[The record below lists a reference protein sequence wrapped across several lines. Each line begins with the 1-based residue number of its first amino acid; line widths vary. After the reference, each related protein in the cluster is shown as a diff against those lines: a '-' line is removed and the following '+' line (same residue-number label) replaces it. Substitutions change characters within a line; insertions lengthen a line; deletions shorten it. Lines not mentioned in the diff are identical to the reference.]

1 MTDWT
6 QAWPAHTRSERAVQL
21 GYLDGY
27 CLALEDF
34 LKASRTLPGMT
45 MTEPEA
51 RTRRELRKIAS
62 KQLDEARAALK
73 RIKELT
79 YINEDVP
86 SDLQAR
92 GRDEDREDQ
101 G

>member
-45 MTEPEA
+45 MTEAEA

-62 KQLDEARAALK
+62 KKLDETRAALK
-73 RIKELT
+73 RIKEMT
-79 YINEDVP
+79 YTGEAEP
-86 SDLQAR
+86 T
-92 GRDEDREDQ
+92 E
-101 G
+101 